1 MFKASN
7 AFSGFSVNDIPKAK
21 EFYSKTLGMEVTE
34 EHGMLHLHV
43 GGDADVLVYP
53 KPNHTPAT
61 FTILNIPVPDAEEAV
76 DELTKRGVRFEEYH
90 QPDLETNEKG
100 IMRGNGPTIAWF
112 KDPAGNIIS
121 VIEERGSIH

>member
-21 EFYSKTLGMEVTE
+21 EFYAKTLGMEVTE
-34 EHGMLHLHV
+34 EQGMLHLHV

-61 FTILNIPVPDAEEAV
+61 FTILNIPVPDVEQAV

-90 QPDLETNEKG
+90 QPDLETDE
-100 IMRGNGPTIAWF
+100 
-112 KDPAGNIIS
+112 
-121 VIEERGSIH
+121 